1 MEVKK
6 GKELQTELKYQEIQ
20 KQREEYAGE
29 DCLTV
34 VDGNHV
40 VPIGRNYGCQSCCDF
55 IIRQLVNNP
64 EKFMVKGYFTDTEDM
79 YGYLF
84 ESCNDESE
92 LRSFLEDY
100 YDGMEMENYGKR
112 Y

>member
-6 GKELQTELKYQEIQ
+6 GKELQMELEYQKIQ

-34 VDGNHV
+34 VDGSHV
-40 VPIGRNYGCQSCCDF
+40 VPIGRNYKYKSCCDF
-55 IIRQLVNNP
+55 IIAQLVDSP
-64 EKFMVKGYFTDTEDM
+64 ERLMVKGHFIDAEDM

-84 ESCNDESE
+84 ESCNDENE
-92 LRSFLEDY
+92 LKQFLEDY
-100 YDGMEMENYGKR
+100 YDGMEMENYGR
-112 Y
+112 S

>member
-6 GKELQTELKYQEIQ
+6 GKELQTEVNYQKIQ

-40 VPIGRNYGCQSCCDF
+40 VPIGRNYKYTSCCDF
-55 IIRQLVNNP
+55 IIAQLADSP
-64 EKFMVKGYFTDTEDM
+64 EKIMVKGQFTDAEDM

-84 ESCNDESE
+84 GSYNNESE
-92 LRSFLEDY
+92 LRRFLEDY
-100 YDGMEMENYGKR
+100 YDGMEMEDYGR
-112 Y
+112 L

>member
-6 GKELQTELKYQEIQ
+6 GRELQTELEYQKIQ

-34 VDGNHV
+34 VDGSHV
-40 VPIGRNYGCQSCCDF
+40 VPIGRNHEYKSCLKF
-55 IIRQLVNNP
+55 IIEQLTDDPN
-64 EKFMVKGYFTDTEDM
+64 KFMVKGHFIDAEDM

-84 ESCNDESE
+84 ESCNDENE
-92 LRSFLEDY
+92 LKQFLEDY
-100 YDGMEMENYGKR
+100 YDGMKMENYGR
-112 Y
+112 L